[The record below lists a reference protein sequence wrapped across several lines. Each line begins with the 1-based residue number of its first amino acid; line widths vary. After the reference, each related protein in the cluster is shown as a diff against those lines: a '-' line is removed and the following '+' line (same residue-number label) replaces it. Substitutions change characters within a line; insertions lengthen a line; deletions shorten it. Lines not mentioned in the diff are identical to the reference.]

1 MRSKMKAGLPD
12 VTLTRLLAGLEQ
24 ELISASD
31 EEIFSA
37 AEELGMN
44 PAMKGSAAFI
54 GLKFPVVPRAED
66 FFSGAAWGRAQAE
79 GKRVL
84 ANSKLQYA
92 AKPPEPALPPKSRQ
106 RKAPDDKNE

>member
-1 MRSKMKAGLPD
+1 MRSKMNAGLPD

-54 GLKFPVVPRAED
+54 GLTFPVVPRAAD
-66 FFSGAAWGRAQAE
+66 FFDVAAWGRAQADP
-79 GKRVL
+79 KSVL
-84 ANSKLQYA
+84 ANSTLQYA
-92 AKPPEPALPPKSRQ
+92 AKPPEPGLMPKSRQ
-106 RKAPDDKNE
+106 RKAPGDK